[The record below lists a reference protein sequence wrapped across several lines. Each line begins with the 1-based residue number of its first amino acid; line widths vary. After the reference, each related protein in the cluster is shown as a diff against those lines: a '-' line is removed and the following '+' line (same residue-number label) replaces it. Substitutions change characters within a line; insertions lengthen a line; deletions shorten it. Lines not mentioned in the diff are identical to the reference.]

1 MVKLIMLLMGAAMVL
16 LQNFAALTGP
26 EAQFAMFIA
35 GVLILGIPHGAA
47 DLLVAMRNESDEG
60 RRFSYFSFFSG
71 YLGRLSLFALLLW
84 VFPVAGLLIFI
95 AIAAF
100 HFGETDLARFR
111 TEEWYGRLL
120 AGTYGMLLLGV
131 MLLCHLDE
139 VRPFLA
145 LLDDSPAMNKS
156 LDVLEGIRWQLLAS
170 LSAAFLLSVWVY
182 LRKTGQHIRTFGIRT
197 PLSFLGILLIVYQL
211 PLILG
216 FTFYFVTWHSV
227 ISISRIIGYL
237 CSHNGVGVWKVI
249 SQIAFY
255 SMIAILGIVAAGW
268 AGFMFAD
275 QTSIMWY
282 SFMGLAVLTAPHME
296 VMHEMY
302 QRLRASH

>member
-1 MVKLIMLLMGAAMVL
+1 MVKMIMLTMGAAMVL
-16 LQNFAALTGP
+16 LQHFAGLTGP
-26 EAQFAMFIA
+26 EAQFALFIA
-35 GVLILGIPHGAA
+35 GVLVLGIPHGAA
-47 DLLVAMRNESDEG
+47 DLLVAMRNDNDEG
-60 RRFSYFSFFSG
+60 RSFSYLSFFLG
-71 YLGRLSLFALLLW
+71 YLGRLALFGLILW
-84 VFPVAGLLIFI
+84 MFPVAGLLLFI
-95 AIAAF
+95 VIAAF

-111 TEEWYGRLL
+111 TEEWYGRFL
-120 AGTYGMLLLGV
+120 AGSYGMLLLGV

-145 LLDDSPAMNKS
+145 LLDGGLSMS
-156 LDVLEGIRWQLLAS
+156 LALDRLEGIRWHVMGFLA
-170 LSAAFLLSVWVY
+170 LAFIASAWYY
-182 LRKTGQHIRTFGIRT
+182 LRKSGMGLREVGFRT
-197 PLSFLGILLIVYQL
+197 PLSYLGILLIVYQL

-237 CSHNGVGVWKVI
+237 CSHNGVGVGKVL

-255 SMIAILGIVAAGW
+255 SLIAILGIVLVGW

-275 QTSIMWY
+275 HTSIMWY
-282 SFMGLAVLTAPHME
+282 AFMGLAVLTAPHME

>member
-1 MVKLIMLLMGAAMVL
+1 MVKLIMLLMGTAMVL
-16 LQNFAALTGP
+16 LQHFAALTGP
-26 EAQFAMFIA
+26 EAQFAMFIV
-35 GVLILGIPHGAA
+35 GVLVLGIPHGAA
-47 DLLVAMRNESDEG
+47 DLLVAMRNDSDEG
-60 RRFSYFSFFSG
+60 RSFSYTSFFFG
-71 YLGRLSLFALLLW
+71 YLGRLALFALLLW
-84 VFPVAGLLIFI
+84 VFPVAGLLLFI
-95 AIAAF
+95 VIAAF

-120 AGTYGMLLLGV
+120 AGSYGMLLLGV

-145 LLDDSPAMNKS
+145 LLDDGPALKTS
-156 LDVLEGIRWQLLAS
+156 IDALEAMRWQLLTALAVVFIAS
-170 LSAAFLLSVWVY
+170 TWMY
-182 LRKTGQHIRTFGIRT
+182 LRKSGQSIRSIGFRT
-197 PLSFLGILLIVYQL
+197 PLSYLGILLIVYQL

-237 CSHNGVGVWKVI
+237 CSHNGVGVGKVL

-255 SMIAILGIVAAGW
+255 SLIAILGIVLAGW

-275 QTSIMWY
+275 KTSIMWY
-282 SFMGLAVLTAPHME
+282 AFMGLAVLTAPHME

-302 QRLRASH
+302 QRIRAH

>member
-1 MVKLIMLLMGAAMVL
+1 MVKLIMLLMGATMVL
-16 LQNFAALTGP
+16 LQHFAALSGP
-26 EAQFAMFIA
+26 EAQFAIFIA
-35 GVLILGIPHGAA
+35 GVLVLGIPHGAA
-47 DLLVAMRNESDEG
+47 DLLVAMRNDSDEG
-60 RRFSYFSFFSG
+60 RSFSYLSFFTG
-71 YLGRLSLFALLLW
+71 YLGRLALFALILW

-95 AIAAF
+95 VIAAF
-100 HFGETDLARFR
+100 HFGETDLARYR

-131 MLLCHLDE
+131 MLLTHMGE

-145 LLDDSPAMNKS
+145 LLDGSPAMDKAI
-156 LDVLEGIRWQLLAS
+156 DTLEGLRWQVLVFLA
-170 LSAAFLLSVWVY
+170 LSFLVSVWLY
-182 LRKTGQHIRTFGIRT
+182 LRKTGQGIGDIGLRT
-197 PLSFLGILLIVYQL
+197 PLSYLGILFIVYQL

-237 CSHNGVGVWKVI
+237 CTRNGVRVGMVLT
-249 SQIAFY
+249 QIAFY
-255 SMIAILGIVAAGW
+255 SLIAILGIVLVGW

-282 SFMGLAVLTAPHME
+282 AFMGLAVLTAPHME

-302 QRLRASH
+302 HRLRTSS

>member
-1 MVKLIMLLMGAAMVL
+1 MVKVIMLLMGTAMVL
-16 LQNFAALTGP
+16 LQHFAALTGP
-26 EAQFAMFIA
+26 EAQFAMFIV
-35 GVLILGIPHGAA
+35 GVLVLGIPHGAA
-47 DLLVAMRNESDEG
+47 DLLVAMRNDSDEG
-60 RRFSYFSFFSG
+60 RRFSYTSFFFG
-71 YLGRLSLFALLLW
+71 YLGRLALFALLLW
-84 VFPVAGLLIFI
+84 VFPVAGLLLFI
-95 AIAAF
+95 VIAAF

-120 AGTYGMLLLGV
+120 AGSYGMLLLGV

-145 LLDDSPAMNKS
+145 LLDDGPAMKTS
-156 LDVLEGIRWQLLAS
+156 IDALEAMRWQLLTALAVVFIAS
-170 LSAAFLLSVWVY
+170 TWMY
-182 LRKTGQHIRTFGIRT
+182 LRKSGQSIRSIGLRT
-197 PLSFLGILLIVYQL
+197 PLSYLGILLIVYQL

-237 CSHNGVGVWKVI
+237 CSHNGVGVGKVL

-255 SMIAILGIVAAGW
+255 SLIAILGIVLAGW

-282 SFMGLAVLTAPHME
+282 AFMGLAVLTAPHME

-302 QRLRASH
+302 QRIRAH